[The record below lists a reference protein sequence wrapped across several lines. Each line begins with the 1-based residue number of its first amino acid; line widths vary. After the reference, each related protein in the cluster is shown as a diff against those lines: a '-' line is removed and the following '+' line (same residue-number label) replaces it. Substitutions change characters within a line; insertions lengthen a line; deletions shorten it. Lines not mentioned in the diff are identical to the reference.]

1 MSSFSGLYRMS
12 SALNA
17 HRAAMEIAGQNIS
30 NANDPSYTR
39 RTVNNTE
46 SMLMIPA
53 GASGQ
58 LLSGSVNATA
68 VRMEQSRFLQTQ
80 LHMGLS
86 DSGAWKTRSELLS
99 SVEQL
104 LGEPGDRSLSASM
117 SAFFAS
123 WSHLS
128 TQPDDSGARAV
139 VLHQADVLAGQFN
152 RLAIN
157 LQSQRSSLSD
167 RIETRVSD
175 LNDLGR
181 QLASVNRL
189 IEETRA
195 AGQQP
200 MDLLDRRDALLE
212 EAAALTGAVVS
223 GTGGMNDIILMDG
236 QAWIQNGQARELT
249 VVTQADGSIAFQ
261 LAGIPTAIRV
271 SGELGAMATVHN
283 TDIPAVQQ
291 QLDQMA
297 SALITRVNAVHQQGY
312 GADGSTNLA
321 LYEGADAAT
330 IRLSVDLAGHPERL
344 AAASAL
350 NAPGD
355 GSNAQALA
363 AVRTEALIGG
373 RSLVQVWGGLT
384 AQVGASVR
392 QASANEAGYT
402 EYAEALR
409 TQKLSQTGVSLDE
422 ELTNMVRLQQS
433 YSAAARVLTAMDE
446 MLSTVIDRMGT
457 VGR

>member
-1 MSSFSGLYRMS
+1 MSSFSGIYRMS

-30 NANDPSYTR
+30 NANDPNYTR
-39 RTVNNTE
+39 RTVNNKE
-46 SMLMIPA
+46 SMLLIPA

-58 LLSGSVNATA
+58 LLSGTVDVTA
-68 VRMEQSRFLQTQ
+68 VRIEQGRFLQTQ
-80 LHMGLS
+80 IHLGLA
-86 DSGAWKTRSELLS
+86 DSGAWKTRSELLG

-123 WSHLS
+123 WSQLS

-139 VLHQADVLAGQFN
+139 VLHQADVLANQFN
-152 RLAIN
+152 RLSTN
-157 LQSQRSSLSD
+157 LQIQQKSLSD
-167 RIETRVSD
+167 RIDTRVSD

-181 QLASVNRL
+181 QLASINRL
-189 IEETRA
+189 IEEARA

-212 EAAALTGAVVS
+212 EAATLIGATVS
-223 GTGGMNDIILMDG
+223 GSGGMSDIVQIDG
-236 QAWIQNGQARELT
+236 QAWIQNGQARE
-249 VVTQADGSIAFQ
+249 VTAVRQADGSIAFQ
-261 LAGIPTAIRV
+261 LAGIPTAVRAG
-271 SGELGAMATVHN
+271 GELGAMAAVHN
-283 TDIPAVQQ
+283 TDIPAIQQ

-297 SALITRVNAVHQQGY
+297 NALITRVNTVHQQGY
-312 GADGSTNLA
+312 GADGSTNLP
-321 LYEGADAAT
+321 LYEGTDAAT
-330 IRLSVDLAGHPERL
+330 IRLSADLAGRPERL

-363 AVRTEALIGG
+363 AVRTEALLGG

-384 AQVGASVR
+384 AQIGASVK
-392 QASANEAGYT
+392 QASINEAGYT
-402 EYAEALR
+402 EYTEALR
-409 TQKLSQTGVSLDE
+409 TQKLSHTGVSLDE